1 MVSVLLPAY
10 KAKYLSEAIRSVLS
24 QTYYDLE
31 LIIVN
36 DKSPEDLTPIVMS
49 FNDSRIR
56 YYINEKNIGGKDLV
70 ANWNYC
76 LGLARGEYFC
86 LICDD
91 DIYEPT
97 FVEEMLS
104 LAQRYP
110 KCNVFRSGVN
120 IIDKNADVYDY
131 YPSSPLWENSEE
143 YIWHV
148 LRGYRCQTITEWFYR
163 RIPIVQQGGFVS
175 FPLAWYSDFMSIF
188 KFSIQGGIAST
199 AKRLVTFRMSGDNIT
214 SKHNVH
220 TLEKM
225 EAACRFEDEVIKL
238 VLLNNYDKVILLPLL
253 KKYMVKKKTYELGT
267 CSFSDVMRLF
277 QNRKKYDL
285 TFWMFVKSLKIRLL

>member
-10 KAKYLSEAIRSVLS
+10 KAKYLAESIRSVLS
-24 QTYYDLE
+24 QTYNDLE

-36 DKSPEDLTPIVMS
+36 DKSPEDLTSIVES

-56 YYINEKNIGGKDLV
+56 YYINKENIGSKDLV

-76 LGLARGEYFC
+76 LSLAQGEYFC

-104 LAQRYP
+104 LAQLYP
-110 KCNVFRSGVN
+110 ECNVFRSGVS
-120 IIDKNADVYDY
+120 IINKKGDVYDH
-131 YPSSPLWENSEE
+131 YPSSPSWESSED

-163 RIPIVQQGGFVS
+163 RAPIVQQGGFVS

-188 KFSIQGGIAST
+188 KFSTEGGIAST
-199 AKRLVTFRMSGDNIT
+199 TKRLVTFRMSGDNIT
-214 SKHNVH
+214 SKHNIH
-220 TLEKM
+220 TFKKM
-225 EAACRFEDEVIKL
+225 EAACRFEDEVINLILSNK
-238 VLLNNYDKVILLPLL
+238 YDKKILTLLL
-253 KKYMVKKKTYELGT
+253 KKYMIKKKTYELGT
-267 CSFSDVMRLF
+267 CSLSDMFRLF
-277 QNRKKYDL
+277 RGRKKYGL
-285 TFWMFVKSLKIRLL
+285 SFMMFVKSLKIRLQ